1 MTEHWPH
8 ERLRFRHFCVVG
20 ALLVHPLLTG
30 CEKESEAIVS
40 IALHPTNEN
49 ILYVATNDAVYKSRD
64 AGASWERFPSFS
76 ARRVTTVAIDPQLPA
91 TIYAGT
97 MGDAIYKSPDGGQ
110 HWLPHNV
117 GLKEHVSFV
126 NQFVFH
132 PALSE
137 KIYAATTVG
146 AYFTKDGG
154 REWEERMA
162 GMKEVHIVVSMAI
175 NPKDPTVLYAG
186 TTGGIYRSDDGAT
199 SWKKINS
206 GLIPDTE
213 LMAAMALG
221 VNVIVV
227 DPTDPATVYA
237 GATKGLFRTQNRG
250 EAWERI
256 GQGIPDHFFSSIV
269 IHPTD
274 PTVLYAGGRAG
285 VWKSTTSGQSWQA
298 INQGLNTLN
307 VRALAMAP
315 KNPQVL
321 YAGTNGSGLYHS
333 TNGGDTWTPMPL
345 KAATRP
351 RLDSADWSPA
361 SHQHSRTTSSLLL
374 LSLLIAMPYHPPWLS

>member
-1 MTEHWPH
+1 MTERCLH
-8 ERLRFRHFCVVG
+8 ERLRFRHFCFVG
-20 ALLVHPLLTG
+20 ALLVCLLLTG
-30 CEKESEAIVS
+30 CGKESEAIVS
-40 IALHPTNEN
+40 IALHPTNAN

-64 AGASWERFPSFS
+64 GGVSWERFPSFS

-97 MGDAIYKSPDGGQ
+97 MGDAVYKGPDGGQ
-110 HWLPHNV
+110 HWLAHNV

-137 KIYAATTVG
+137 KLYAATTVG
-146 AYFTKDGG
+146 TYYTKDGG

-175 NPKDPTVLYAG
+175 SPKDPTVLYAG
-186 TTGGIYRSDDGAT
+186 TTGGIYRSDNGAA
-199 SWKKINS
+199 SWRKINS

-227 DPTDPATVYA
+227 DPTNPATVYA
-237 GATKGLFRTQNRG
+237 GTTKGLFRTQNRG
-250 EAWERI
+250 EAWDRI
-256 GQGIPDHFFSSIV
+256 GQAIPDQFFSSIA
-269 IHPTD
+269 IDPTD
-274 PTVLYAGGRAG
+274 PAVLYAGGRAG
-285 VWKSTTSGQSWQA
+285 VLKSTTSGQSWHA
-298 INQGLNTLN
+298 VNQGLNTLN
-307 VRALAMAP
+307 VRAVAMAP
-315 KNPQVL
+315 QNPQVL

-333 TNGGDTWTPMPL
+333 TNGGNSWTPLPL
-345 KAATRP
+345 KGTASPP
-351 RLDSADWSPA
+351 R
-361 SHQHSRTTSSLLL
+361 
-374 LSLLIAMPYHPPWLS
+374 

>member
-1 MTEHWPH
+1 MNWPPP
-8 ERLRFRHFCVVG
+8 RPQI
-20 ALLVHPLLTG
+20 LLLLTLLLTG
-30 CEKESEAIVS
+30 CQQASEAIVS
-40 IALHPTNEN
+40 IALHPTNAN
-49 ILYVATNDAVYKSRD
+49 ILYIATNDAIYKSRD
-64 AGASWERFPSFS
+64 AGISWERLPTFS

-91 TIYAGT
+91 AIYAGT

-132 PALSE
+132 PVMSK
-137 KIYAATTVG
+137 KIFAATTVG
-146 AYFTKDGG
+146 AYYTNDGG
-154 REWEERMA
+154 REWEERMK

-175 NPKDPTVLYAG
+175 NPRDPTVLYAG

-199 SWKKINS
+199 SWRKINS

-227 DPTDPATVYA
+227 DPTNPATVYA

-250 EAWERI
+250 EAWDRI
-256 GQGIPDHFFSSIV
+256 GQAIPDQFFSGIV
-269 IHPTD
+269 IDPTD
-274 PTVLYAGGRAG
+274 PAVLYAGGRAG

-298 INQGLNTLN
+298 INQGLNSLN
-307 VRALAMAP
+307 IRALAMAP
-315 KNPQVL
+315 QNPQVL
-321 YAGTNGSGLYHS
+321 YAGTNGSGLYLS
-333 TNGGDTWTPMPL
+333 RNGGDSWKPLPL
-345 KAATRP
+345 KAAVSPP
-351 RLDSADWSPA
+351 R
-361 SHQHSRTTSSLLL
+361 
-374 LSLLIAMPYHPPWLS
+374 